1 MKEYFLFLKD
11 KSIVFALVVL
21 LVIEIL
27 LQANLYKNFLK
38 KNSYASNVNRI
49 TDHAL
54 SKQSE
59 IDPDILIVGTS
70 LAYEGLSLRTL
81 NETLKPLNLKAQTI
95 AIPGAEL
102 IVQGLALEKVLSK
115 FKRVKYIIHVNE
127 IEMPWTLGIVFSQAT
142 LSMASE
148 LDRKRAIERFYED
161 EYKIGFEEL
170 SYIILRL
177 WAYRKDIGEFILN
190 PEKRIKDI
198 GKSRKAF
205 KENLYSY
212 ENIYTESLSLYK
224 FKDLK
229 ECLKITKDNTNI
241 ALDSN
246 PFHREAI
253 FKTCKLAGE
262 SVLTLE
268 ENESTKLYRR
278 RLDNFYKIL
287 KKRNIKVINV
297 FPPISEYLGNFQ
309 YGARV
314 LFWKEKYKDVLGEK
328 IIDLTLAIPKE
339 NNETYFYDI
348 VHVNK
353 KGMTVFTEKLSDSLR
368 LYFKERQENNAF

>member
-1 MKEYFLFLKD
+1 MPW
-11 KSIVFALVVL
+11 
-21 LVIEIL
+21 
-27 LQANLYKNFLK
+27 
-38 KNSYASNVNRI
+38 
-49 TDHAL
+49 

>member
-11 KSIVFALVVL
+11 KSVISALV
-21 LVIEIL
+21 IL
-27 LQANLYKNFLK
+27 LLFEIFLQAGFYKNFLK

-54 SKQSE
+54 DKQSE

-70 LAYEGLSLRTL
+70 LAYEGLSIKAL

-148 LDRKRAIERFYED
+148 LDRKRAIERLYED
-161 EYKIGFEEL
+161 EYKIGVEEL
-170 SYIILRL
+170 TYIILRF

-198 GKSRKAF
+198 GKSKKSL
-205 KENLYSY
+205 KENLYTY
-212 ENIYTESLSLYK
+212 ENNYIESLNLYK
-224 FKDLK
+224 FQDLK
-229 ECLKITKDNTNI
+229 ECLKITKNNVNI
-241 ALDSN
+241 PLGSN

-253 FKTCKLAGE
+253 FKTCKLAEE
-262 SVLTLE
+262 SVLSLE
-268 ENESTKLYRR
+268 ENESTKLYHR

-287 KKRNIKVINV
+287 KERNIEVINV

-328 IIDLTLAIPKE
+328 IIDLTQAIPKE
-339 NNETYFYDI
+339 NNESYFYDI

-353 KGMTVFTEKLSDSLR
+353 TGMTVFTEKLSESLI
-368 LYFKERQENNAF
+368 LYFKERQENNAL

>member
-11 KSIVFALVVL
+11 KSVISALV
-21 LVIEIL
+21 IL
-27 LQANLYKNFLK
+27 LLFEIFLQAGFYKNFLK

-54 SKQSE
+54 DKQSE

-70 LAYEGLSLRTL
+70 LAYEGLSIKAL

-148 LDRKRAIERFYED
+148 LDRKRAIERLYED

-177 WAYRKDIGEFILN
+177 WAYRKDIGEFLLN

-198 GKSRKAF
+198 GKSKKAF
-205 KENLYSY
+205 KENLYTY
-212 ENIYTESLSLYK
+212 ENNYIESLNLYQ
-224 FKDLK
+224 FKSIP
-229 ECLKITKDNTNI
+229 ECLTITKDNSNI
-241 ALDSN
+241 PLGSN

-262 SVLTLE
+262 SVLSLE
-268 ENESTKLYRR
+268 ENESTKLYHR
-278 RLDNFYKIL
+278 RLGNFYKII
-287 KKRNIKVINV
+287 KDRNIKVINV

-309 YGARV
+309 YAARV
-314 LFWKEKYKDVLGEK
+314 LFWKDKYKDVLGEK
-328 IIDLTLAIPKE
+328 IFDLTEVIPKE
-339 NNETYFYDI
+339 DNATYFYDI
-348 VHVNK
+348 VHLNK
-353 KGMTVFTEKLSDSLR
+353 KGMNAFTEKLGESL
-368 LYFKERQENNAF
+368 LAYFKEKEIE